1 MAANPIDNKAYYTDI
16 LIGGRKVP
24 GTLKDLRGL
33 KTADEWLVQKGIG
46 ATGASTIWRG
56 RPPIQGIEIEL
67 SLNGPDDAS
76 TRATFDA
83 YYDFI
88 KFLKPAADVKP
99 PAYNVTSTPFKSV
112 YVRQLVYAGHTAPLL
127 TVDKPMASVIIVNEF
142 KKPKPILPAVPE
154 AAKLNSDTPSPTSAQ
169 QARFVAALNRA
180 GLGPGATP

>member
-1 MAANPIDNKAYYTDI
+1 MASNPIDNKAYYTDI

-24 GTLKDLRGL
+24 GTLKDIRGL

-46 ATGASTIWRG
+46 ATGAATIWRG

-67 SLNGPDDAS
+67 SLNGADDDS

-83 YYDFI
+83 YYAFV
-88 KFLKPAADVKP
+88 KYLKPSPDVRP

-112 YVRQLVYAGHTAPLL
+112 FVRQVVYGAHTAPLL
-127 TVDKPMASVIIVNEF
+127 TVDKPMVSVITVNEF
-142 KKPKPILPAVPE
+142 RKPRPILPAVPE

-180 GLGPGATP
+180 GLGPGVSP